1 MGADAELEATAAI
14 ARDLIRFETVN
25 WGGGR
30 SKGETE
36 AAEYVAAKLESL
48 GLEAAAVRLRAR
60 THERRRPRA
69 GPRP

>member
-1 MGADAELEATAAI
+1 MRLTNRHPASVTLERMVTSGQETGELEQTAAI

-36 AAEYVAAKLESL
+36 AA
-48 GLEAAAVRLRAR
+48 
-60 THERRRPRA
+60 
-69 GPRP
+69 